1 MISPQVFED
10 GNRSSTLHMVGCR
23 VSYKTNFC
31 EMIGCIFCTFYL
43 LDAHDEEEAK
53 SEGSTG
59 SEWLVVPEEKVLE
72 STEPVNSS
80 IPSSS
85 MQL

>member
-1 MISPQVFED
+1 M
-10 GNRSSTLHMVGCR
+10 M
-23 VSYKTNFC
+23 
-31 EMIGCIFCTFYL
+31 GCIFCTFYL
-43 LDAHDEEEAK
+43 LDARDEEEAK